1 MIFFLNGVKARFAQP
16 DFFYY
21 TLVVL
26 KIDTSFHNA
35 PLCSVRYCLLPFLN
49 N

>member
-1 MIFFLNGVKARFAQP
+1 MGLRLGLHNLIFFFY
-16 DFFYY
+16 YY

-35 PLCSVRYCLLPFLN
+35 LFCSVRYCLSPFRN
-49 N
+49 I